1 MKRFKIWKDLFIV
14 LSLLGMV
21 GSLYFFLQKEW
32 LFGASLGLSSI
43 ALFFLFMAFWRSL
56 SRKGIQTNVE
66 ISRVLGKDA
75 KDALVFGE
83 IGIIT
88 YNEEYVATWI
98 SDYLRNLHV
107 DIVNKKLTSFFND
120 IRNLFENDI
129 DTVVG
134 EYHGNI
140 FEVTHKEGTQ
150 VLFVKNI
157 TQITM
162 LQRRLQHGS
171 LVIGQLNLDGYDQY
185 QNSEDEEMLNKINR
199 LRTQLFSWAKNN
211 GILMRRIRSD
221 RYFIIMESETL
232 QNIRSHNFSILQI
245 IKDTAES
252 LEMSVTLSMALV
264 ENLGNLLEVDRA
276 LTEVMEIVQ
285 SRGGDQVGI
294 KNGTL
299 PIEFIGGNSEKALQ
313 PSKVRVRIVHSTI
326 RDLIRNGGRVFILG
340 HVNTDFDAMGAAL
353 GMSNWAKALNRE
365 AYIVLKNVPR
375 DHQLQEALDAYNQ
388 ALTSR
393 HTLITEEKALEMY
406 DPEKD
411 LIVMVDH
418 SNPMISSGKRLL
430 DLNGRVIIIDHHRR
444 SEQYPDNVLTSYIE
458 SKASSTSEMM
468 TELMQVSP
476 ISVPVFEFEAT
487 IMYLGILVDT
497 GRFKSHTSERTFQAA
512 GTLRAWGANPI
523 SAEQALKET
532 YSEYRK
538 RSALMEQAEV
548 YHDKYFID
556 VLSDPVSRT
565 LLSQISD
572 GLLKFKGCEASF
584 TIGINAENGRTA
596 ISARSNG
603 TVNVQ
608 RIMEQ
613 MHGGGHFSAAAL
625 ERGDITPQ
633 QAAQMLKEI
642 LDTLQGQEEPSQE
655 EE

>member
-14 LSLLGMV
+14 LSLLGLA
-21 GSLYFFLQKEW
+21 GSLYFLIQKEW
-32 LFGASLGLSSI
+32 LFGASLGISSI
-43 ALFFLFMAFWRSL
+43 VLFFLFMAFWHAL

-75 KDALVFGE
+75 KDALTFGE

-98 SDYLRNLHV
+98 SDYLRHMHV
-107 DIVNKKLTSFFND
+107 DIVNKKLTSFFDD
-120 IRNLFENDI
+120 IRDLFDDDV

-140 FEVTHKEGTQ
+140 FEVKHKEGAQ

-157 TQITM
+157 THITM

-199 LRTQLFSWAKNN
+199 LRSQLFAWAKSNA
-211 GILMRRIRSD
+211 ILMRRIRSD

-232 QNIRSHNFSILQI
+232 RTIRSHNFSILQI

-264 ENLGNLLEVDRA
+264 ENMSNLLEVDRA

-294 KNGTL
+294 KNGSL

-313 PSKVRVRIVHSTI
+313 PSKVRVRIVNSTI
-326 RDLIRNGGRVFILG
+326 RDLVRNGGRVFILG

-365 AYIVLKNVPR
+365 AYIVLKDVPR
-375 DHQLQEALDAYNQ
+375 DHQLQETLDVYNQ

-393 HTLITEEKALEMY
+393 HTMITENRALEMY

-418 SNPMISSGKRLL
+418 SNPMISSGKHLL
-430 DLNGRVIIIDHHRR
+430 DLKGKVIIIDHHRR
-444 SEQYPDNVLTSYIE
+444 SEQYPDNVMVSYIE
-458 SKASSTSEMM
+458 SKASSTSEMV

-532 YSEYRK
+532 YSEYRN
-538 RSALMEQAEV
+538 RNALMEQAEV

-556 VLSDPVSRT
+556 VLSTPVSRT

-603 TVNVQ
+603 TINVQ

-633 QAAQMLKEI
+633 EAAQTLKEI
-642 LDTLQGQEEPSQE
+642 LDTLQEEPLPLTE
-655 EE
+655 E